1 LSSSVRS
8 SSSRQSLSVQ
18 DWAEA
23 ALDAMAAGGLDAL
36 AVEPLARQLG
46 VTKGSFYW
54 HFPNRD
60 ALVAAALERWEQAE
74 TEDIIRNAEHVADPY
89 ERIVSVFKQAN
100 SSVRSG
106 RLYLAL
112 AAAAGDARV
121 AEVVHRVS
129 RRRLDYLRRCYEGL
143 GMAQAQAAQWAMFA
157 YATFIG
163 NLQLRRDMP
172 QRMPQGETFS
182 DYVRLMIRTLIPR
195 PAAGVDAPPEPADST
210 WSPPMITA
218 AIVVA
223 SVALAWI
230 LAFSGAPLLLWTVLT
245 VAGYAALLVTGFV
258 GAIGTVLLGVPTGLL
273 LLFNLNLC
281 GAPC

>member
-1 LSSSVRS
+1 MPRSASPASSPP
-8 SSSRQSLSVQ
+8 SRQNLSVQ

-23 ALDAMAAGGLDAL
+23 ALDAMAVGGLDAL

-60 ALVAAALERWEQAE
+60 ALITAALERWEQAE
-74 TEDIIRNAEHVADPY
+74 TEDIIRHAERVADPY
-89 ERIVSVFKQAN
+89 ERIVAVFKQAN
-100 SSVRSG
+100 SGVRSG

-112 AAAAGDARV
+112 AAAAGDVRV

-129 RRRLDYLRRCYEGL
+129 RRRLDYLRQCYEGL
-143 GMAQAQAAQWAMFA
+143 GMASAQAAQWAMFA

-172 QRMPQGETFS
+172 QRMPQGEAFS

-195 PAAGVDAPPEPADST
+195 PAGSLQAPRMP
-210 WSPPMITA
+210 
-218 AIVVA
+218 VA
-223 SVALAWI
+223 SP
-230 LAFSGAPLLLWTVLT
+230 FGAVS
-245 VAGYAALLVTGFV
+245 
-258 GAIGTVLLGVPTGLL
+258 
-273 LLFNLNLC
+273 
-281 GAPC
+281 